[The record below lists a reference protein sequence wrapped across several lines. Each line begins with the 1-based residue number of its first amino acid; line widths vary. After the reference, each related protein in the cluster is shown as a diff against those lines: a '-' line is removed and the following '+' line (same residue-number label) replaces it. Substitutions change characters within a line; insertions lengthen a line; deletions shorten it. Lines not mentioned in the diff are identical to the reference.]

1 MSAFGAIVHGFE
13 RAAHRVA
20 ASPGLAAIITALFIT
35 ALGLV
40 ISWASWAWSNTFV
53 GVAVVG
59 LTAFAAL
66 LSYLATARHGQ
77 PRRTH
82 HDEPPADSTADSQ
95 VGEPDQREPE
105 DDTNGPHRS
114 ADLATYQAEALE
126 AHRTETHT
134 APSAVD
140 LVNEAVLASVLE
152 IWEYQM
158 LDPDEVL
165 ERVRDAI
172 KHPALLN
179 ENDALAALKKSAAIH
194 VEWSQKIKQERY
206 KFLRG
211 FRSDG
216 RQTRLSA
223 RNPEFRR
230 VAEIIAPIKAIMPSK
245 QEYLTAIMDL
255 PTGSAADAFRTGYH
269 RHTRDDMWTRQYLIL
284 LSELGDNETLIPLLV
299 HRLKDSS
306 IIGTDGEEV
315 TRAIARALLG
325 ADSYAAWIQEISP
338 D

>member
-1 MSAFGAIVHGFE
+1 VSAFGAIVHRFE
-13 RAAHRVA
+13 RAAHRVG
-20 ASPGLAAIITALFIT
+20 ASPGLAAIITAWFIT

-40 ISWASWAWSNTFV
+40 ISWVSWAWSNTFA

-82 HDEPPADSTADSQ
+82 HEPPADSTADSQ

-105 DDTNGPHRS
+105 DDTNGPHRT
-114 ADLATYQAEALE
+114 ADLATHQAEALQP
-126 AHRTETHT
+126 HRTETHT

-140 LVNEAVLASVLE
+140 LVNEAVLASALE

-179 ENDALAALKKSAAIH
+179 ENEALAALKKSAAIH
-194 VEWSQKIKQERY
+194 VEWSQKIKQQRY
-206 KFLRG
+206 KFFRD

-216 RQTRLSA
+216 RQTRLGA

-245 QEYLTAIMDL
+245 QEYLMAIRNL
-255 PTGSAADAFRTGYH
+255 PTGSAADVFRTGYH
-269 RHTRDDMWTRQYLIL
+269 RHTKDDMWTRQYLIL
-284 LSELGDNETLIPLLV
+284 LSELGDDETLIPLLV
-299 HRLKDSS
+299 HRLKDPS

-315 TRAIARALLG
+315 TRAIARASLG